1 MPRKKLPP
9 GIYKRGDVYY
19 CQFASNGTR
28 VRKKLSTDL
37 EVSKVMLRKLRLR
50 HEAGE
55 VDNDYPVS
63 ELLERYYRTKS
74 QSSRES
80 TVERYRGVID
90 QVVAHLRPRLVS
102 DVTADAILDYRE
114 ARLGE
119 GMTPVNT
126 EYEIGRFRSALRW
139 AARQRIVHSNP
150 LEYFESAPAQMTDVL
165 PFSVEQAESLL
176 DACSA
181 WWHPIIRIPFAIGL
195 RVGELSGI
203 NVEDVD
209 LEQRS
214 VSVPRRIAKRFDS
227 IRTVPILDCVYE
239 MFQTACQGRDSGS
252 PVFET
257 IRGNRIYTIVRD
269 RFARAAEKAKLPM
282 REHDAAGE
290 LIAKRT
296 FHSTRHSF
304 ATWLRTNGAERELVE
319 DLRGHKRSSVID
331 RYFSFDLGA
340 LRDAISK
347 HPWGIASPPAGIVPF
362 RTQDSHKNSDNTT
375 TRMAVAT

>member
-1 MPRKKLPP
+1 M
-9 GIYKRGDVYY
+9 
-19 CQFASNGTR
+19 
-28 VRKKLSTDL
+28 
-37 EVSKVMLRKLRLR
+37 
-50 HEAGE
+50 
-55 VDNDYPVS
+55 
-63 ELLERYYRTKS
+63 LERYYRTKS
-74 QSSRES
+74 QTSRSS
-80 TVERYRGVID
+80 TVERYRAAID
-90 QVVAHLRPRLVS
+90 QVLAHLHPRLVS

-119 GMTPVNT
+119 GMTAINT
-126 EYEIGRFRSALRW
+126 EFEIGRFRSALRW
-139 AARQRIVHSNP
+139 GARQRIIHSNP
-150 LEYFESAPAQMTDVL
+150 LEYFETAPAQMTDVL

-176 DACSA
+176 DACSE
-181 WWHPIIRIPFAIGL
+181 WWRPIIRIPFAIGL

-214 VSVPRRIAKRFDS
+214 VSIPRRIAKREDS

-239 MFQTACQGRDSGS
+239 AFQVASQGRDSGA

-257 IRGNRIYTIVRD
+257 VRGNRIYAIVRE
-269 RFARAAEKAKLPM
+269 RFARAAERAKLPM
-282 REHDAAGE
+282 REYDAAGE

-319 DLRGHKRSSVID
+319 DLMGHKRGSVTD
-331 RYFSFDLGA
+331 RYLTFDLGA
-340 LRDAISK
+340 LRGAISK

-362 RTQDSHKNSDNTT
+362 PSQDMHKSFDSAATP
-375 TRMAVAT
+375 VAIAT